1 MGNLKIKGLQDR
13 SKINMHEPHEVQC
26 WIKHLKVSQEQLQK
40 AVDKVGNGDAAVR
53 KELAAEAVKRAR
65 VGGELTAGPELALQ
79 HR

>member
-1 MGNLKIKGLQDR
+1 MGNLKIKGLKDR

-40 AVDKVGNGDAAVR
+40 AVDKVGNGAAAVR

-65 VGGELTAGPELALQ
+65 GVGELPAGRELALQ
-79 HR
+79 QH